1 MHSLSHLTGAP
12 CGILRYAPTSKM
24 THRFSSDPIEVS
36 KRMQLIR
43 SKNTKPEICLF
54 SILTRAG
61 LKFKRHLRV
70 EDITVDALVDKRVV
84 VFVDSPFWHLRDRKE
99 LARMS
104 RYWQRRLERNWA
116 RDRRQER
123 HLRKRG
129 YSVVRLWADRLD
141 KAQILCR
148 IEAARLRAKKRKL
161 PGTASD
167 SFVIKRGHRS
177 RKPE

>member
-1 MHSLSHLTGAP
+1 MPPAVSLRCA
-12 CGILRYAPTSKM
+12 RTSKM
-24 THRFSSDPIEVS
+24 THRFSSDPFEVS

-43 SKNTKPEICLF
+43 SKNTKPEIYLF

-61 LKFKRHLRV
+61 LKFKRHSRV
-70 EDITVDALVDKRVV
+70 GDVTVDALVGKRVV

-104 RYWQRRLERNWA
+104 HHWQQRLERNWA

-123 HLRKRG
+123 RLRKKG
-129 YSVVRLWADRLD
+129 YSVVRFWADRLE
-141 KAQILCR
+141 KVQILRR

-161 PGTASD
+161 
-167 SFVIKRGHRS
+167 RS
-177 RKPE
+177 PPFKFLRHKTRSSRSQTRIVGLL